1 MGNDEV
7 MVNVPLSAFMQLSDM
22 VGRTAAFVDYV
33 NAQEFS
39 IPRETCAAILG
50 FELKAVD
57 SNV

>member
-7 MVNVPLSAFMQLSDM
+7 MVSVPLSVFMQISDM
-22 VGRTAAFVDYV
+22 AGRTAAFVDYV
-33 NAQEFS
+33 NAQECS

-50 FELKAVD
+50 FELKAVG